1 MEFWAENCLFLV
13 AFSPL
18 QILRRADMPSP
29 DLVRKSQ
36 PTPKPFHTLMP
47 HTCGCLQH
55 PTKVGRWASKP
66 RDLML
71 YGEVP
76 AWGLYMPSVSQI
88 YGASTWHGGGAPP
101 RGGEGHRCQHKAKG
115 GLTS

>member
-1 MEFWAENCLFLV
+1 MEIWAGNCLFLA

-29 DLVRKSQ
+29 YLVRKRQ

-55 PTKVGRWASKP
+55 PTKVGSWACKP
-66 RDLML
+66 RELML

-76 AWGLYMPSVSQI
+76 AWGLYMHSVSQI
-88 YGASTWHGGGAPP
+88 YGASTWHGGGHHPEVVRGTGANTKP
-101 RGGEGHRCQHKAKG
+101 RGG
-115 GLTS
+115 